1 MKKIV
6 IVATHYFKCMLKSS
20 DACPKFYSPSLRENT
35 TDADGGVVVTFVDSD
50 ANDARTAPRKIYIP
64 AQDYETLP
72 KYAYINFNDDAVA
85 DGAPRYLTVE
95 QFDKVQAS
103 KPASKSTPATKSV

>member
-6 IVATHYFKCMLKSS
+6 ISSVDYFKCMLKST

-35 TDADGGVVVTFVDSD
+35 TDADGGVVIHFNDDTTSD
-50 ANDARTAPRKIYIP
+50 RTAPRKIYIP

-72 KYAYINFNDDAVA
+72 KHCYVNFNDEAVA
-85 DGAPRYLTVE
+85 NGAPRYLTVE
-95 QFDKVQAS
+95 QYDSQVA
-103 KPASKSTPATKSV
+103 KPASESASVSKSA

>member
-6 IVATHYFKCMLKSS
+6 IVATHYWKCMLKSS

-50 ANDARTAPRKIYIP
+50 TNDSRTAPRKIYIP

-72 KYAYINFNDDAVA
+72 KYSYVNFNDDAVA

-95 QFDKVQAS
+95 QYESKVA
-103 KPASKSTPATKSV
+103 KPASKSKSTSKTV